1 MFDEDADLR
10 PLLETLNPKAR
21 DDLRRVLI
29 RDQADRDAISSR
41 LMRYR
46 DQSGQDWAEIID
58 FLTMF
63 PDARRRVA
71 RLLTEIE
78 AGAR

>member
-1 MFDEDADLR
+1 MADADLR
-10 PLLETLNPKAR
+10 VLLETLDAKAR

-46 DQSGQDWAEIID
+46 DQNGQDWADIVD
-58 FLTMF
+58 YLTMH
-63 PDARRRVA
+63 PEARRQSRQ
-71 RLLTEIE
+71 LLAD
-78 AGAR
+78 AG